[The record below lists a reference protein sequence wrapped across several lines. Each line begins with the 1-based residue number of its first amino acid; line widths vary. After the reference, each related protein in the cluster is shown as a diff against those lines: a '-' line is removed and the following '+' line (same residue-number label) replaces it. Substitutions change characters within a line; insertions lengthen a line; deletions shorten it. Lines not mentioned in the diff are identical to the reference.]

1 MRMAISE
8 MVIDEEKETGGF
20 GAEEPGAAGRL
31 VDIVV
36 EEMKSETP

>member
-1 MRMAISE
+1 MSE

-31 VDIVV
+31 VDI
-36 EEMKSETP
+36 MAGRTRNQSL

>member
-1 MRMAISE
+1 MSE

-20 GAEEPGAAGRL
+20 GAEEPGAEGRL

-36 EEMKSETP
+36 EEMKSESP